1 MPYSIRFGQLN
12 AAYRA
17 LKALKFN
24 IHGALKVFAAQPLG
38 TTWTEKKKKS
48 IMSRVRKARGKRSMH
63 DKVKP
68 EKRQVLND
76 IVTTDEPNAELF
88 NPIFEPTKVVPSD
101 R

>member
-1 MPYSIRFGQLN
+1 
-12 AAYRA
+12 
-17 LKALKFN
+17 
-24 IHGALKVFAAQPLG
+24 
-38 TTWTEKKKKS
+38 
-48 IMSRVRKARGKRSMH
+48 MSGVRKARGKRSMH